1 MLRFLSPDIW
11 IGFSFTELAS
21 KRKEKTHHRPISLIL
36 RRKEQ
41 KVGKEK
47 NSENKPMGP
56 SSNSWYLW
64 LICVCVWTWR
74 IQLYA
79 LYKFPNQNEDC
90 EH

>member
-1 MLRFLSPDIW
+1 MLNFHHQRSVACYTKKDRLISMLRFLSLDIW

-47 NSENKPMGP
+47 NSENKPVGP
-56 SSNSWYLW
+56 SSNSWYL
-64 LICVCVWTWR
+64 
-74 IQLYA
+74 
-79 LYKFPNQNEDC
+79 
-90 EH
+90 